1 MGPDSGKD
9 REIPKGPRSQG
20 IWSSAGAW
28 MRSEC
33 AGGEQREGAELG
45 GGEACPLGVLSSS
58 APFLSVRLEPALFLA
73 PGRWTYLQSRILIN
87 KLQWMSWCAH
97 LFPFGSKHKAW
108 APSYIPP
115 TSPPSPPSERPLQ
128 TSRCIAHPGPGR
140 KQRLPTVL
148 TPGWGQ
154 AGGLM
159 RERCFLPQLWKSLQ
173 RLVLRPALLLLLL
186 LLAWDLSWVG
196 AALLPA

>member
-1 MGPDSGKD
+1 MYYYCEEASLILTPAAGPKRSPPALAGPEGSVGPDSGND
-9 REIPKGPRSQG
+9 REIPQGPRSQG

-45 GGEACPLGVLSSS
+45 GGGACPLGVLSSS
-58 APFLSVRLEPALFLA
+58 APFLGVCLEPALFLA
-73 PGRWTYLQSRILIN
+73 PGRWTCLQSRTLIN

-115 TSPPSPPSERPLQ
+115 HLPSQ
-128 TSRCIAHPGPGR
+128 
-140 KQRLPTVL
+140 PTL
-148 TPGWGQ
+148 
-154 AGGLM
+154 
-159 RERCFLPQLWKSLQ
+159 
-173 RLVLRPALLLLLL
+173 
-186 LLAWDLSWVG
+186 
-196 AALLPA
+196 